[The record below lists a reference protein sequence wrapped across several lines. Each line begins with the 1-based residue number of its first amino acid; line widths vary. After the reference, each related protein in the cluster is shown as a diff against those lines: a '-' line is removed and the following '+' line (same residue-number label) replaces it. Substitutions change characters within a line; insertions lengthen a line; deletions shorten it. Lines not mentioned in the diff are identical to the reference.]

1 MCCRFS
7 ARISASRQIAVKQKE
22 QEDML
27 TDRSR
32 RDFLKTSVSA
42 AGLCLAGPSAVAH
55 AFLADGQEHPAGR
68 LGPFPLASV
77 RLDNG
82 IFKQQEEINA
92 RYLDSLTV
100 DRLLHSFRVTAGIS
114 SSVTP
119 YKGWEDPT
127 CELRGHFAGGH
138 FLSAVALASAGSENS
153 VLRGRGDELVS
164 GLATCQ
170 KKIGSNYLSAYPTDI
185 FEHLAQGKPAWAP
198 FYTYHKIMAGLLDMH
213 QLTGNAEAL
222 QVVEGMAVWAQDY
235 FTGISTDQRLRILR
249 DEYGGMNEVLVN
261 LAAVTKK
268 DRYIEAA
275 HIFEQP
281 GFLDPLAARRDEL
294 QGLHANTHVPKII
307 GAARMYEV
315 TGDRRYREIAE
326 YFLAEVLDARSYVI
340 GNTSQDEHWKS
351 PAGHL
356 EGTLEWTNAECCVAY
371 NLMKLQRHVF
381 GWTADARWMDAYERS
396 LFNCRLGTQNEQ
408 GLKQYFFPLAAGYWR
423 AYNSPEESFW
433 CCTGTGAEEFAK
445 FADTIYFRRDRDI
458 FVNQFIAS
466 TLTWKDEDLVLQQV
480 TQFPREQGTTLKI
493 RSSRRAPR
501 AIHVRIPSWTTEDAQ
516 VKINGRPIEAIA
528 DPGSYLSI
536 RRIWQDGDTISFA
549 LPMKLRLEPLPGDES
564 VVAPLYGP
572 LVLAANLGPGPA
584 DGPMRVIHGRD
595 TAPKDL
601 PMASAMPR
609 VAGAQDTDTTHWIQV
624 ESATALNFTCSGE
637 GQKYDL
643 MPMYQ
648 VRDQRYSIYWQ
659 TGDPKQRA

>member
-1 MCCRFS
+1 M
-7 ARISASRQIAVKQKE
+7 
-22 QEDML
+22 

-32 RDFLKTSVSA
+32 RTFLKTSA
-42 AGLCLAGPSAVAH
+42 GTAGLCLIGPSTVAH
-55 AFLADGQEHPAGR
+55 ALFVDGPEHPAGR
-68 LGPFPLASV
+68 LEPFPLASV
-77 RLDNG
+77 RLGPG
-82 IFKQQEEINA
+82 IFKEQEEINA

-100 DRLLHSFRVTAGIS
+100 DRLLHSFRVTAGIAS
-114 SSVTP
+114 TVVP

-138 FLSAVALASAGSENS
+138 FLSAVALASTGSGNT
-153 VLRGRGDELVS
+153 VLKARGDELVS
-164 GLATCQ
+164 GLAACQ
-170 KKIGSNYLSAYPTDI
+170 KKIGTDYLSAYPSDI

-213 QLTGNAEAL
+213 QLTGNPDALAIAER
-222 QVVEGMAVWAQDY
+222 MAVWAQEF

-275 HIFEQP
+275 HVFEQP
-281 GFLDPLAARRDEL
+281 GFLDPLAAHRDEL

-326 YFLAEVLDARSYVI
+326 YFLAEVLDTRNYAI

-356 EGTLEWTNAECCVAY
+356 EGTLVWTNAECCVAY

-381 GWTADARWMDAYERS
+381 SWTGDVRWMDAYERT
-396 LFNCRLGTQNEQ
+396 LFNCRLGTQNAR

-445 FADTIYFRRDRDI
+445 FADTVYFRRGGDLY
-458 FVNQFIAS
+458 VNQFIAS
-466 TLTWKDEDLVLQQV
+466 ALDWKEEGLVVEQV
-480 TQFPREQGTTLKI
+480 TRFPHEQGTTLNIKSM
-493 RSSRRAPR
+493 RPAART
-501 AIHVRIPSWTTEDAQ
+501 IHVRIPHWTTEEAQ
-516 VKINGRPIEAIA
+516 VKINGRLVEAMA
-528 DPGSYLSI
+528 DPGSYLAI
-536 RRIWQDGDTISFA
+536 RRTWQDGDTIAIS
-549 LPMKLRLEPLPGDES
+549 LPMALHQEPLLGDES
-564 VVAPLYGP
+564 IQAALYGP
-572 LVLAANLGPGPA
+572 LLLAADFGAAPGDEAYRIIHSGETVPKNLPA
-584 DGPMRVIHGRD
+584 AEPL
-595 TAPKDL
+595 PK
-601 PMASAMPR
+601 
-609 VAGAQDTDTTHWIQV
+609 VATDPEVRTDHWITV
-624 ESATALNFTCSGE
+624 DSKEDLRFTAVGESAKH
-637 GQKYDL
+637 QL
-643 MPMYQ
+643 MPMCEIG
-648 VRDQRYSIYWQ
+648 DQRYSVYWQ
-659 TGDPKQRA
+659 LQGPMKPS